1 MKNQEKVNDND
12 DEDDSDDDIVY
23 SRKPRA
29 AVVKKNQVDT
39 VSAVKAN
46 QLPSSPISK
55 PVYTKF
61 SNHTEKVSKDNI
73 KDTSDS
79 FKMFW
84 FDYAEAENSLLLFGK
99 IMTKEGKLVSGV
111 VKVDGICR
119 ELFFYQE
126 SIVLWMTKRI
136 KARSSQPLTY

>member
-1 MKNQEKVNDND
+1 M
-12 DEDDSDDDIVY
+12 
-23 SRKPRA
+23 
-29 AVVKKNQVDT
+29 VKKNQVDT

-119 ELFFYQE
+119 ELFFLPREYR
-126 SIVLWMTKRI
+126 IVDDEEDKSKKLTAI
-136 KARSSQPLTY
+136 DVLEEIQPLY

>member
-1 MKNQEKVNDND
+1 MTTMTKTIQMTILFIRENPEQQWLRE
-12 DEDDSDDDIVY
+12 
-23 SRKPRA
+23 
-29 AVVKKNQVDT
+29 NQVDT

-119 ELFFYQE
+119 GF
-126 SIVLWMTKRI
+126 STKRV
-136 KARSSQPLTY
+136 SYCG